1 MPTAVTPA
9 IRADA
14 EEAMLRLRVGTS
26 TRVLLGVC
34 SAGAVVVAL
43 AWSHATWPALAL
55 WYSIMLLS
63 QAGRIWS
70 EVHAAQVSSGR
81 PLQQRLTFA
90 SWSALSSGLVQAA
103 SLLFFPSE
111 DGFEQSLH
119 TLILLVMSTGAV
131 VYTAG
136 HPRTYYPYMAP
147 IVVALVL
154 AWWTGSTATA
164 ERPWL
169 AVGFGALILVYGANL
184 VGYARDTWAMFV
196 NAAAMRH
203 QEALQNQRLAAAVKA
218 AETASHA
225 KTRFLAAASHDLR
238 QPIHTIALLAG
249 VLKLRHQDGASAE
262 VVTLLDSVVQS
273 LSRQLDDLL
282 DISKLDAGVV
292 KVTAQPLALQR
303 FLRRRLDEVGNQA
316 LVKGLSLHLDI
327 DDDLSVFTDP
337 NLLERILRN
346 LLDNAVKFTHHG
358 SVTLH
363 LIRDHDN
370 ALIEVVDTGS
380 GIPPGQQY
388 EVFQEF
394 VQLQNPERDR
404 SKGMG
409 LGLSIVDRLCRL
421 LSIDL
426 QLRSA
431 LGQGSVFQLRLPL
444 LTTPPSPP
452 GDHGA
457 TQPPPPSLG
466 LNVLV
471 VDDEATVRQATAWLL
486 SEIGCSC
493 RAVDDR
499 VTALTAVR
507 ERRPDVALVDYRLR
521 GGDDGIAVV
530 RALREQIPGLPAA
543 IVSGDIGPEQLQ
555 AVEAAGL
562 RLLHKPLSPQLLQM
576 ELHLVLGQREGAHE
590 PA

>member
-1 MPTAVTPA
+1 MSTLLTPA
-9 IRADA
+9 ISADA

-34 SAGAVVVAL
+34 GAGAVVVTL
-43 AWSHATWPALAL
+43 AWSHTMWHVLAL
-55 WYSIMLLS
+55 WYSVMLLS
-63 QAGRIWS
+63 QAGRIWT
-70 EVHAAQVSSGR
+70 EIYAAQVTSGR

-90 SWSALSSGLVQAA
+90 AWSAFSSGLVQAA

-147 IVVALVL
+147 IVMALVL
-154 AWWTGSTATA
+154 AWWIGSTAAA

-169 AVGFGALILVYGANL
+169 AAGFGVLILVYGANL

-203 QEALQNQRLAAAVKA
+203 QEALQNQRLAAAVNA
-218 AETASHA
+218 AEAASHA

-249 VLKLRHQDGASAE
+249 VLKLRHRDDASAE

-273 LSRQLDDLL
+273 LSHQLDDLL

-292 KVTAQPLALQR
+292 KVTAQPLLLQR
-303 FLRRRLDEVGNQA
+303 FLRRRLDEVGNEA
-316 LVKGLSLHLDI
+316 RAKGLSLHLEI
-327 DDDLSVFTDP
+327 DDDLCVFTDP
-337 NLLERILRN
+337 HLLERVLRN
-346 LLDNAVKFTHHG
+346 LLDNAVKFTHQG
-358 SVTLH
+358 SVTLR
-363 LIRDHDN
+363 LRREGGN
-370 ALIEVVDTGS
+370 ALIEVADTGS
-380 GIPPGQQY
+380 GIPPGQQN

-394 VQLQNPERDR
+394 VQLHNPERDR

-431 LGQGSVFQLRLPL
+431 QGQGTVFQLRLPL
-444 LTTPPSPP
+444 LTATTHRQ

-457 TQPPPPSLG
+457 TQPPPPALG

-493 RAVDDR
+493 MAVEDRA
-499 VTALTAVR
+499 TALTAVR
-507 ERRPDVALVDYRLR
+507 AQRPDVALVDYRLR
-521 GGDDGIAVV
+521 DGDDGISVV
-530 RALREQIPGLPAA
+530 QALREQIPGLPAA

-555 AVEAAGL
+555 AVEAARL

-576 ELHLVLGQREGAHE
+576 ELHLAVRQQEGAHA